1 MTLGAKYSG
10 APDFTVSGDPSAIR
24 AKTAEMRTLSSQ
36 YQTIADSLSSLS
48 TDGWTGRAADRFR
61 EKFSVEPERWQ
72 QAASGFSSAADGLDA
87 YATALENA
95 QRTAAQCKTDYEEGN
110 RVSEQARKD
119 YDADV
124 ERGKREKR
132 EWEAVNGPGTFD
144 LTIEPFSDPGE
155 PIRQQAVS
163 TFNEAIAV
171 LEAAAQTCADLLRGS
186 CEGAPN
192 KRNWLETG
200 LDFVG
205 GIVWGALEALGDM
218 AELLLKMSP
227 IVSLTD
233 TVLSLLSGE
242 LTLEEFA
249 AKKQIEGETAVAFFQ
264 ALTKDP
270 LGVGAEIGKGIL
282 DWDTWADDPARA
294 IGHLV
299 PDAVIT
305 IATAGTGTAASKS
318 SSILAKLGTHAD
330 DLADVGHAARGVDDA
345 AAGVKRL
352 DKLDLKGVGKAPND
366 FRIAAKQEGLTRE
379 EWEGRVDDWVGRVA
393 DANPG
398 LPDDSIRALHRYS
411 IREGYQA
418 MNGGIRS
425 GSVTP
430 EVQKLIDDAA
440 DGLDRLP
447 SHQPTDLYRGTGVP
461 KEVIETMLKEKS
473 FSDPAFFSTT
483 RKPSFAESSL
493 SRALRG
499 SPDDVPV
506 QFRIKDSTAP
516 TIDPFSAY
524 RGQAEHVFKPG
535 TEFDIL
541 DMVKKDFG
549 GREGWEVTMKER

>member
-1 MTLGAKYSG
+1 MGIEHTG
-10 APDFTVSGDPSAIR
+10 APTFSISGSPSAIR
-24 AKTAEMRTLSSQ
+24 EKATTMRSRANQ
-36 YQTIADSLSSLS
+36 YQILSQSLSSLS
-48 TDGWTGRAADRFR
+48 TDGWTGRAADRFH
-61 EKFSVEPERWQ
+61 EKFSVEPGRWQ
-72 QAASGFSSAADGLDA
+72 QAATGFTNAADALDL
-87 YATALENA
+87 YATSLENA
-95 QRTAAQCKTDYEEGN
+95 QTTASDCKTNYDEANRITKEAREE
-110 RVSEQARKD
+110 

-124 ERGKREKR
+124 ERGKQEKR
-132 EWEAVNGPGTFD
+132 EWEQVNGPGTYN

-155 PIRQQAVS
+155 SMRNQAVS
-163 TFNEAIAV
+163 DFDSAVSTLETEA
-171 LEAAAQTCADLLRGS
+171 ETCASTIRAS
-186 CEGAPN
+186 CEGAPE

-200 LDFVG
+200 VAAVGEVLYGAFEACLDVG
-205 GIVWGALEALGDM
+205 K
-218 AELLLKMSP
+218 LLLDLNG
-227 IVSLTD
+227 I
-233 TVLSLLSGE
+233 SLLFDDLIPFLTGE
-242 LTLEEFA
+242 LTAEELAMKF
-249 AKKQIEGETAVAFFQ
+249 QLRGESVVAFGK
-264 ALTKDP
+264 ALWENP
-270 LGVGAEIGKGIL
+270 LEVGKEIAKGVL
-282 DWDTWADDPARA
+282 DWDTWADNPARA
-294 IGHLV
+294 VGHLV
-299 PDAVIT
+299 PDIVVAV
-305 IATAGTGTAASKS
+305 ATAGGGTAATKS

-473 FSDPAFFSTT
+473 FSDPAFLSTT

>member
-1 MTLGAKYSG
+1 MGIEHTG
-10 APDFTVSGDPSAIR
+10 APTFSISGSPSAIR
-24 AKTAEMRTLSSQ
+24 EKATTMRSRANQ
-36 YQTIADSLSSLS
+36 YQILSQSLSSLS
-48 TDGWTGRAADRFR
+48 TDGWTGRAADRFH
-61 EKFSVEPERWQ
+61 EKFSVEPGRWQ
-72 QAASGFSSAADGLDA
+72 QAATGFTNAADALDL
-87 YATALENA
+87 YATSLENA
-95 QRTAAQCKTDYEEGN
+95 QTTASDCKTNYDEANRITKEAREE
-110 RVSEQARKD
+110 

-124 ERGKREKR
+124 ERGKQEKR
-132 EWEAVNGPGTFD
+132 EWEQVNGPGTYN

-155 PIRQQAVS
+155 SMRNQAVS
-163 TFNEAIAV
+163 DFDSAVSTLETEA
-171 LEAAAQTCADLLRGS
+171 ETCASTIRAS
-186 CEGAPN
+186 CEGAPE

-200 LDFVG
+200 VAAVGEVLYGAFEACLDVG
-205 GIVWGALEALGDM
+205 K
-218 AELLLKMSP
+218 LLLDLNG
-227 IVSLTD
+227 I
-233 TVLSLLSGE
+233 SLLFDDLIPFLTGE
-242 LTLEEFA
+242 LTAEELAMKF
-249 AKKQIEGETAVAFFQ
+249 QLRGESVVAFGK
-264 ALTKDP
+264 ALRDHP
-270 LGVGAEIGKGIL
+270 LEVGKEIAKGVL
-282 DWDTWADDPARA
+282 DLDTWADNPARA
-294 IGHLV
+294 VGHLV
-299 PDAVIT
+299 PDIVVAV
-305 IATAGTGTAASKS
+305 ATAGGGTAATKS

-473 FSDPAFFSTT
+473 FSDPAFLSTT

>member
-1 MTLGAKYSG
+1 MGIEHTG
-10 APDFTVSGDPSAIR
+10 APTFSISGSPSAIR
-24 AKTAEMRTLSSQ
+24 EKATTMRSRANQ
-36 YQTIADSLSSLS
+36 YQILSQSLSSLS
-48 TDGWTGRAADRFR
+48 TDGWTGRAADRFH
-61 EKFSVEPERWQ
+61 EKFSVEPGRWQ
-72 QAASGFSSAADGLDA
+72 QAATGFTNAADALDL
-87 YATALENA
+87 YATSLENT
-95 QRTAAQCKTDYEEGN
+95 QTTASDCKTNYDEANRITKEAREE
-110 RVSEQARKD
+110 

-124 ERGKREKR
+124 ERGKQEKR
-132 EWEAVNGPGTFD
+132 EWEQVNGPGTYN

-155 PIRQQAVS
+155 SMRNQAVS
-163 TFNEAIAV
+163 DFDSAVSTLETEA
-171 LEAAAQTCADLLRGS
+171 ETCASTIRAS
-186 CEGAPN
+186 CEGAPE

-200 LDFVG
+200 VAAVGEVLYGAFEACLDVG
-205 GIVWGALEALGDM
+205 K
-218 AELLLKMSP
+218 LLLDLNG
-227 IVSLTD
+227 I
-233 TVLSLLSGE
+233 SLLFDDLIPFLTGE
-242 LTLEEFA
+242 LTAEELAMKF
-249 AKKQIEGETAVAFFQ
+249 QLRGESVVAFGK
-264 ALTKDP
+264 ALRDHP
-270 LGVGAEIGKGIL
+270 LEVGKEIAKGVL
-282 DWDTWADDPARA
+282 DLDTWADNPARA
-294 IGHLV
+294 VGHLV
-299 PDAVIT
+299 PDIVVAV
-305 IATAGTGTAASKS
+305 ATAGGGTAATKS

-473 FSDPAFFSTT
+473 FSDPAFLSTT

-541 DMVKKDFG
+541 DMVKKDYG

>member
-1 MTLGAKYSG
+1 MAAGRHG
-10 APDFTVSGDPSAIR
+10 FHERGRR
-24 AKTAEMRTLSSQ
+24 AL
-36 YQTIADSLSSLS
+36 
-48 TDGWTGRAADRFR
+48 
-61 EKFSVEPERWQ
+61 
-72 QAASGFSSAADGLDA
+72 
-87 YATALENA
+87 YATSLENA
-95 QRTAAQCKTDYEEGN
+95 QTTASDCKTNYDEANRITKEAREE
-110 RVSEQARKD
+110 

-124 ERGKREKR
+124 ERGKQEKR
-132 EWEAVNGPGTFD
+132 EWEQVNGPGTYN

-155 PIRQQAVS
+155 SMRNQAVS
-163 TFNEAIAV
+163 DFDSAVSTLETEA
-171 LEAAAQTCADLLRGS
+171 ETCASTIRAS
-186 CEGAPN
+186 CEGAPE

-200 LDFVG
+200 VAAVGEVLYGAFEACLDVG
-205 GIVWGALEALGDM
+205 K
-218 AELLLKMSP
+218 LLLDLNG
-227 IVSLTD
+227 I
-233 TVLSLLSGE
+233 SLLFDDLIPFLTGE
-242 LTLEEFA
+242 LTAEELAMKF
-249 AKKQIEGETAVAFFQ
+249 QLRGESVVAFGK
-264 ALTKDP
+264 ALRDHP
-270 LGVGAEIGKGIL
+270 LEVGKEIAKGVL
-282 DWDTWADDPARA
+282 DLDTWADNPARA
-294 IGHLV
+294 VGHLV
-299 PDAVIT
+299 PDIVVAV
-305 IATAGTGTAASKS
+305 ATAGGGTAATKS

-473 FSDPAFFSTT
+473 FSDPAFLSTT

>member
-1 MTLGAKYSG
+1 MGIEHTG
-10 APDFTVSGDPSAIR
+10 APTFSISGSPSAIR
-24 AKTAEMRTLSSQ
+24 EKATTMRSRSSQ
-36 YQTIADSLSSLS
+36 YQVLSDSLSSLS
-48 TDGWTGRAADRFR
+48 TDGWTGRAADRFH
-61 EKFSVEPERWQ
+61 EKFSVEPGRWQ
-72 QAASGFSSAADGLDA
+72 QAATGFTNAADALDL
-87 YATALENA
+87 YATSLENA
-95 QRTAAQCKTDYEEGN
+95 QTTASDCKTNYDEANRITKEAREE
-110 RVSEQARKD
+110 

-124 ERGKREKR
+124 ERGKQEKR
-132 EWEAVNGPGTFD
+132 EWEQVNGPGTYN

-155 PIRQQAVS
+155 SMRNQAVS
-163 TFNEAIAV
+163 DFDSAVSTLETEA
-171 LEAAAQTCADLLRGS
+171 ETCASTIRAS
-186 CEGAPN
+186 CEGAPE

-200 LDFVG
+200 VAAVGEVLYGAFEACLDVG
-205 GIVWGALEALGDM
+205 K
-218 AELLLKMSP
+218 LLLDLNG
-227 IVSLTD
+227 I
-233 TVLSLLSGE
+233 SLLFDDLIPFLTGE
-242 LTLEEFA
+242 LTAEELAMKF
-249 AKKQIEGETAVAFFQ
+249 QLRGESVVAFGK
-264 ALTKDP
+264 ALRDHP
-270 LGVGAEIGKGIL
+270 LEVGKEIAKGVL
-282 DWDTWADDPARA
+282 DLDTWADNPARA
-294 IGHLV
+294 VGHLV
-299 PDAVIT
+299 PDIVVAV
-305 IATAGTGTAASKS
+305 ATAGGGTAATKS

-473 FSDPAFFSTT
+473 FSDPAFLSTT

>member
-1 MTLGAKYSG
+1 MGIEHTG
-10 APDFTVSGDPSAIR
+10 APTFSISGSPSAIR
-24 AKTAEMRTLSSQ
+24 EKATTMRSRSSQ
-36 YQTIADSLSSLS
+36 YQVLSDSLSSLS

-61 EKFSVEPERWQ
+61 EKFSVEPGRWQ
-72 QAASGFSSAADGLDA
+72 QAATGFANAADALDL
-87 YATALENA
+87 YATSLENA
-95 QRTAAQCKTDYEEGN
+95 QTTASDCKTNYDEANRITKEAREE
-110 RVSEQARKD
+110 

-124 ERGKREKR
+124 ERGKQEKR
-132 EWEAVNGPGTFD
+132 EWEQVNGPGTYN

-155 PIRQQAVS
+155 SMRNQAVS
-163 TFNEAIAV
+163 DFDSAVSTLETEA
-171 LEAAAQTCADLLRGS
+171 ETCASTIRAS
-186 CEGAPN
+186 CEGAPE

-200 LDFVG
+200 VAAVGEVLYGAFEACLDVG
-205 GIVWGALEALGDM
+205 K
-218 AELLLKMSP
+218 LLLDLNG
-227 IVSLTD
+227 I
-233 TVLSLLSGE
+233 SLLFDDLIPFLTGE
-242 LTLEEFA
+242 LTAEELAMKF
-249 AKKQIEGETAVAFFQ
+249 QLRGESVVAFGK
-264 ALTKDP
+264 ALRDHP
-270 LGVGAEIGKGIL
+270 LEVGKEIAKGVL
-282 DWDTWADDPARA
+282 DLDTWADNPARA
-294 IGHLV
+294 VGHLV
-299 PDAVIT
+299 PDIVVAV
-305 IATAGTGTAASKS
+305 ATAGGGTAATKS

-473 FSDPAFFSTT
+473 FSDPAFLSTT

>member
-1 MTLGAKYSG
+1 MGIEHTG
-10 APDFTVSGDPSAIR
+10 APTFSISGSPSAIR
-24 AKTAEMRTLSSQ
+24 EKATTMRSRSSQ
-36 YQTIADSLSSLS
+36 YQVLSDSLSSLS
-48 TDGWTGRAADRFR
+48 TDGWTGRAADRFH
-61 EKFSVEPERWQ
+61 EKFSVEPGRWQ
-72 QAASGFSSAADGLDA
+72 QAATGFTNAADALDL
-87 YATALENA
+87 YATSLENA
-95 QRTAAQCKTDYEEGN
+95 QTTASDCKTNYDEANRITKEAREE
-110 RVSEQARKD
+110 

-124 ERGKREKR
+124 ERGKQEKR
-132 EWEAVNGPGTFD
+132 EWEQVNGPGTYN

-155 PIRQQAVS
+155 SMRNQAVS
-163 TFNEAIAV
+163 DFDSAVSTLETEA
-171 LEAAAQTCADLLRGS
+171 ETCASTIRAS
-186 CEGAPN
+186 CEGAPE

-200 LDFVG
+200 VAAVGEVLYGAFEACLDVG
-205 GIVWGALEALGDM
+205 K
-218 AELLLKMSP
+218 LLLDLNG
-227 IVSLTD
+227 I
-233 TVLSLLSGE
+233 SLLFDDLIPFLTGE
-242 LTLEEFA
+242 LTAEELAMKF
-249 AKKQIEGETAVAFFQ
+249 QLRGESVVAFGK
-264 ALTKDP
+264 ALRDHP
-270 LGVGAEIGKGIL
+270 LEVGKEIAKGVL
-282 DWDTWADDPARA
+282 DLDTWADNPARA
-294 IGHLV
+294 VGHLV
-299 PDAVIT
+299 PDIVVAV
-305 IATAGTGTAASKS
+305 ATAGGGTAATKS

-473 FSDPAFFSTT
+473 FSDPAFLSTT

-541 DMVKKDFG
+541 DMVKKDYG

>member
-1 MTLGAKYSG
+1 MGIEHTG
-10 APDFTVSGDPSAIR
+10 APTFSISGSPSAIR
-24 AKTAEMRTLSSQ
+24 EKATTMRSRSSQ
-36 YQTIADSLSSLS
+36 YQVLSDSLSSLS
-48 TDGWTGRAADRFR
+48 TDGWTGRAADRFH
-61 EKFSVEPERWQ
+61 EKFSVEPGRWQ
-72 QAASGFSSAADGLDA
+72 QAATGFTNAADALDL
-87 YATALENA
+87 YATSLENA
-95 QRTAAQCKTDYEEGN
+95 QTTASDCKTNYDEANRITKEAREE
-110 RVSEQARKD
+110 

-124 ERGKREKR
+124 ERGKQEKR
-132 EWEAVNGPGTFD
+132 EWEQVNGPGTYN

-155 PIRQQAVS
+155 SMRNQAVS
-163 TFNEAIAV
+163 DFDSAVSTLETEA
-171 LEAAAQTCADLLRGS
+171 ETCPSTIRAS
-186 CEGAPN
+186 CEGAPE

-200 LDFVG
+200 VAAVGEVLYGAFEACLDVG
-205 GIVWGALEALGDM
+205 K
-218 AELLLKMSP
+218 LLLDLNG
-227 IVSLTD
+227 I
-233 TVLSLLSGE
+233 SLLFDDLIPFLTGE
-242 LTLEEFA
+242 LTAEELAMKF
-249 AKKQIEGETAVAFFQ
+249 QLRGESVVAFGK
-264 ALTKDP
+264 ALRDHP
-270 LGVGAEIGKGIL
+270 LEVGKEIAKGVL
-282 DWDTWADDPARA
+282 DWDTWADNPARA
-294 IGHLV
+294 VGHLV
-299 PDAVIT
+299 PDIVVAV
-305 IATAGTGTAASKS
+305 ATAGGGTAATKS

-473 FSDPAFFSTT
+473 FSDPAFLSTT

>member
-1 MTLGAKYSG
+1 MGIEHTG
-10 APDFTVSGDPSAIR
+10 APTFSISGSPSAIR
-24 AKTAEMRTLSSQ
+24 EKATTMRSRSSQ
-36 YQTIADSLSSLS
+36 YQVLSDSLSSLS
-48 TDGWTGRAADRFR
+48 TDGWTGRAADRFH
-61 EKFSVEPERWQ
+61 EKFSVEPGRWQ
-72 QAASGFSSAADGLDA
+72 QAATGFTNAADALDL
-87 YATALENA
+87 YATSLENA
-95 QRTAAQCKTDYEEGN
+95 QTTASDCKTNYDEANRITKEAREE
-110 RVSEQARKD
+110 

-124 ERGKREKR
+124 ERGKQEKR
-132 EWEAVNGPGTFD
+132 EWEQVNGPGTYN

-155 PIRQQAVS
+155 SMRNQAVS
-163 TFNEAIAV
+163 DFDSAVSTLETEA
-171 LEAAAQTCADLLRGS
+171 ETCASTIRAS
-186 CEGAPN
+186 CEGAPE

-200 LDFVG
+200 VAAVGEVLYGAFEACLDVG
-205 GIVWGALEALGDM
+205 K
-218 AELLLKMSP
+218 LLLDLNG
-227 IVSLTD
+227 I
-233 TVLSLLSGE
+233 SLLFDDLIPFLTGE
-242 LTLEEFA
+242 LTAEELAMKF
-249 AKKQIEGETAVAFFQ
+249 QLRGESVVAFGK
-264 ALTKDP
+264 ALRDHP
-270 LGVGAEIGKGIL
+270 LEVGKEIAKGVL
-282 DWDTWADDPARA
+282 DWDTWADNPARA
-294 IGHLV
+294 VGHLV
-299 PDAVIT
+299 PDIVVAV
-305 IATAGTGTAASKS
+305 ATAGGGTAATKS

-473 FSDPAFFSTT
+473 FSDPAFLSTT